1 MLSQNGNMDGNEQY
15 SKPSTEGDPIIAA
28 HASFFLLPSG
38 GVKRERERKQK
49 NKQESKD
56 KHKLITHIIQASM
69 AKPWVYSQV
78 CYLQS
83 RALCTRSAS
92 ALQFLR
98 LSLMLVVSSAYKT
111 LLSKSAAE

>member
-1 MLSQNGNMDGNEQY
+1 MDKDEQY
-15 SKPSTEGDPIIAA
+15 SKPSTEGTPILAA

-38 GVKRERERKQK
+38 GGEEREKIQTNRKEQ
-49 NKQESKD
+49 S

-69 AKPWVYSQV
+69 AKPWVYLQV
-78 CYLQS
+78 FYLQP

>member
-1 MLSQNGNMDGNEQY
+1 MNN
-15 SKPSTEGDPIIAA
+15 T
-28 HASFFLLPSG
+28 ASLPLKVFQFLQHMLPSFSFPVV
-38 GVKRERERKQK
+38 GVKRDREKAQTNKEKQ
-49 NKQESKD
+49 S
-56 KHKLITHIIQASM
+56 KHKLITHIIQASL

-78 CYLQS
+78 FYLQS